1 MQMRIPKSMY
11 VVLLNR
17 GLARHRPK
25 LSLLAST
32 LLVSCCMLGFAPVSV
47 AMADSLPTSTI
58 TDGLMVNIPASMS
71 VCEGATLDVSAGSVS
86 VSGGTPPYTYQWL
99 LSGSAVGSPSSN
111 PALSI
116 AAPPLGIH
124 TYTLQVSDMAGNTGS
139 DQIVV
144 TTLCQPHV
152 AINNPPPLC
161 VNTPTTISTVVVSS
175 SSMLSYQWYANGNAI
190 AGATAQS
197 LNLSNPPVGN
207 TVYSVVVTE
216 AGGCTDSDNAILTVY
231 PNLDVAIPAP
241 SGCVGEPVELVP
253 TISNGMQ
260 PYTYQWLQNGNPI
273 SGATSS
279 TYTIASAA
287 SGSFTYGVQVTDN
300 NGCPGSANVTFS
312 VGNPPTVNVPNPMPV
327 CSGNSVSLAA
337 SVSGAGASPTYQ
349 WYVGNTLIPGANAVT
364 YNIAAPLVG
373 NSTYSVVV
381 TGSNGC
387 QRSDEA
393 TVTVYPNPSVN
404 LPDPATACTG
414 GSATLT
420 AVVSGGAIPYTY
432 QWQNNGASVSGST
445 NSLNVATPT
454 TGSNIYMVSVTDA
467 NGCHAT
473 DNATVSATVGIS
485 VSIPNV
491 SVCENLS
498 LLTINGSTGTI
509 IGGTAPYTYQWY
521 FAGAPIAGAT
531 SLTLTRP
538 MPAAGIYTYILQVT
552 DANNCT
558 GADEVTVAVNP
569 RPTITLSQPGAT
581 CVGEP
586 IEITSIIV
594 CGSQPVYQWF
604 RNNTPIAGQNSPTLY
619 LTNVPAGIHTFT
631 LQVTSEN
638 TCMGEADVVVT
649 VYAPP
654 TLSLNST
661 GGNCAGEM
669 ATVSVMALGG
679 SSPYTYQW
687 YANGSIITGATN
699 ASYNISSA
707 NAGNNVYTV
716 LVSDSHQCSSTG
728 SVTVETG
735 NPPTVSLNTPPEVCA
750 GNPITLSG
758 TVSGGTMPYTYQ
770 WYAGSN
776 PISGANNTSYTAT
789 NPPVGTTNYTLQVT
803 DSNGC
808 IDERTVVATVNPNP
822 NVNAPD
828 VGACSAASVLLTS
841 TTTGGSPGYS
851 YQWYMGA
858 NSVTGG
864 NTANV
869 SVNAP
874 ASGTTTYMV
883 SVSDSNGCTDTD
895 NAIVSSTNIAVSIP
909 NPSSVCYGTSVTI
922 GNATISGGS
931 LPYTFQWSENGTPIA
946 GATSVTLNLAAPSVG
961 THTYTLTVNDGTG
974 CSGSASA
981 TLTVNPSPIVA
992 VASPAPQCQGSGVV
1006 MLTAVVSG
1014 APSVSYQW
1022 HTGGSPIA
1030 GATNATY
1037 TISNPIAGTTAYSV
1051 VVTATGN
1058 CTASAAC
1065 NVVIYPRPTANITA
1079 SGGSC
1084 SGDATV
1090 LSANATGGTPSYTYQ
1105 WYLSGSPIAGAT
1117 NATYSIAT
1125 LSGTSAYSVVVSD
1138 ANGCTGSDD
1147 INLSAAT
1154 PPMVNVPNPPTA
1166 CAGNSVTLQGS
1177 PSGGLAPYTYQ
1188 WYTGGM
1194 PIGGATNNTYTIGNP
1209 IAGSQTYILIITD
1222 QNGCTAQDDATV
1234 TTYPAVNFNLS
1245 APTGVCLGAEVI
1257 IAANVTNGTSPYTY
1271 QWTHNGSPIVS
1282 ANGAEYSTSTMTVG
1296 THTYTLT
1303 VTDINGCSKTKSATI
1318 TVGTPPTITAP
1329 NPAPLCASTSVILSS
1344 TVTGGAGGFT
1354 YQWYLGGTPV
1364 SGGAAQSITISNPPT
1379 GNTTYTVIV
1388 TDSNGCTASDNATIT
1403 VSGTMALNLPPPATL
1418 CVGSSTTLNVNVS
1431 GGSPTYSY
1439 QWWLNGNSIS
1449 GAVAQS
1455 YTVNTPPVG
1464 SYTYTVQVMDSNGC
1478 MGEVSAV
1485 VQVVSQ
1491 PSVSIAPIAPLC
1503 GSSPVSLTAN
1513 ISNGAGLPIQWQ
1525 ANGNAIAGATSATLN
1540 IPSPAVGNTTYSV
1553 SVGAGSTCSAVATTT
1568 VSVYP
1573 IPVVAVTCSA
1583 AAVCAGTPVL
1593 VTAVVNSGTPNYTY
1607 QWTNNGVPMATTTA
1621 SFNANT
1627 AMAGTQV
1634 YNVTV
1639 TDAHGCTSS
1648 ASTTVN
1654 VVTQPTVNIAPIAA
1668 QCGGSPVSLTANIS
1682 NGAGLPI
1689 QWYANGNII
1698 SGATSATLN
1707 IPNPSNGTTMYS
1719 ISVGAGSTC
1728 AANDEVAVTVY
1739 PTPTVSIAP
1748 VPSACEGSAVTISAN
1763 ANGGSGSGYT
1773 YQWTHNGAAA
1783 GSGSSLTPSGL
1794 ASGSHTYAVTVT
1806 DDNGCT
1812 ASASTTFAINAQ
1824 PVINIAP
1831 VSPICA
1837 GTPLTLTATT
1847 NGSWSIQWFLDGSP
1861 IAGATSTTLN
1871 IAAPASGSHVYSA
1884 TAGGGAACSDNA
1896 QVTVTVYPTPT
1907 ASIAP
1912 VPSACEG
1919 SAVTISANA
1928 NGGSGSGYTYQ
1939 WTHNGA
1945 AAGSGAVLVLT
1956 GLSVGSHTYAVTVT
1970 DSNGCTASAMTTSS
1984 ITAQPTVSISDPAP
1998 ICYGTEAVTLTAS
2011 VSGASVSYQWY
2022 VGGSAISGATNSSY
2036 TVSNPAVGTHTYSVQ
2051 VMSSAGCIASDATNL
2066 TVYPTPSVLVNN
2078 ANAVCA
2084 GSMATLSGTASG
2096 GTAPYSYQWYVGGS
2110 AISGATNSSYTA
2122 NSPAV
2127 GTTIYTLVVTD
2138 ANGCTTQDDGSIIVN
2153 PSLGIVIP
2161 SISALCQGSQA
2172 ITTATVS
2179 GGTAPFSYQWHEGS
2193 MPLSGQTTATLSIVP
2208 SVGTTVYTLVVT
2220 DVAGCS
2226 GTETVSVTSYQQPS
2240 VMIEGTSLL
2249 CGNGCAEASLTAV
2262 VSPAVPN
2269 PNGNYIYVWSNGATT
2284 PSISVLP
2291 GSTATYSVTV
2301 SIAGLSGCAASDSHT
2316 ITVSSLSVNLND
2328 AAICEGQA
2336 ATLTPSVSGA
2346 TGALI
2351 YSWSNGAV
2359 GASISVSPMVTTP
2372 YAVSVTDASGCT
2384 GFDSG
2389 LVAVSRIVQAD
2400 AGADLITCAGASN
2413 TTLGS
2418 SAIAGASY
2426 SWSNGQNTSSISV
2439 SPTTTT
2445 TYTLTVTNACGAST
2459 DQATVVVG
2467 STQADAGGDQM
2478 LCAGG
2483 STTLTATGGTQYTWS
2498 NGQNGQSISVSPTT
2512 TTTYTVTVSDANG
2525 CSDTDAVTVTV
2536 NSLSAAGAVSIAA
2549 VCEGGSTAECV
2560 TLNAIADADNII
2572 SYVWSTG
2579 DTEPTIS
2586 VSGGGNGTYSVTIT
2600 DAFGCTASASIDD
2613 PCGTPPAPV
2622 DAIDDQATTP
2632 EDVAVLINVL
2642 GNDEGDNIFI
2652 TALTN
2657 PSNGTVIIQGN
2668 QVQYTPNP
2676 GFTGIDVFTYQI
2688 CNASGA
2694 CDIATVTVVV
2704 TGGTPPPP
2712 CENISYYC
2720 TYPITPLQICP
2731 EFCALNGDYTITDAT
2746 ATYLCSISVQ
2756 DNGTC
2761 VRYIALPLFNG
2772 VDTVQIYATDQWG
2785 NIDVATIVIQVGDC
2799 DTWNPDGGIVAG
2811 NPNNTVTPA
2820 GGKHPYNP
2828 FVGGSGS
2835 HKVMPATNA
2844 QVSTDGWQLSLSPVP
2859 ATDVLNLRFIGNDS
2873 PISVEVFDL
2882 AGVVVLRQSIDAG
2895 KGLNL
2900 YRFNVAS
2907 LPAGAYLLRLSDSHT
2922 TTSVKLVKQ

>member
-1 MQMRIPKSMY
+1 M
-11 VVLLNR
+11 LL
-17 GLARHRPK
+17 G
-25 LSLLAST
+25 
-32 LLVSCCMLGFAPVSV
+32 VCCMLGFAPLGV
-47 AMADSLPTSTI
+47 AMAYSSPTSNI
-58 TDGLMVNIPASMS
+58 TDGLTVNIPASMS
-71 VCEGATLDVSAGSVS
+71 VCEGATLNVSAGSVS

-111 PALSI
+111 PALSVS
-116 AAPPLGIH
+116 APPLGIH

-144 TTLCQPHV
+144 TTLCQPHI

-175 SSMLSYQWYANGNAI
+175 SSMLSYQWYANGSVI

-197 LNLSNPPVGN
+197 LSLSNPPVGN

-216 AGGCTDSDNAILTVY
+216 TGGCTDSDNAILTVY
-231 PNLDVAIPAP
+231 PNLNVAIAAP

-253 TISNGMQ
+253 TISNGTQ

-273 SGATSS
+273 NGATSS
-279 TYTIASAA
+279 TYTIAAA
-287 SGSFTYGVQVTDN
+287 AAGTFTYSVQVTDN

-312 VGNPPTVNVPNPMPV
+312 VGSPPTVNVPNPMPV

-349 WYVGNTLIPGANAVT
+349 WYVGNTLIPGANAAT

-393 TVTVYPNPSVN
+393 TVTVYPNPAVN

-420 AVVSGGAIPYTY
+420 AVVSGGATPYIY
-432 QWQNNGASVSGST
+432 QWQNNGASVSGSG

-454 TGSNIYMVSVTDA
+454 TGSNIYTVSVIDA

-538 MPAAGIYTYILQVT
+538 MPAAGIYTYVLQVT
-552 DANNCT
+552 DANDCT

-619 LTNVPAGIHTFT
+619 LTDVPAGIHTFT

-654 TLSLNST
+654 ALSLNST

-679 SSPYTYQW
+679 ASPYTYQW
-687 YANGSIITGATN
+687 YANGSIITEATN
-699 ASYNISSA
+699 ATYNISSA

-716 LVSDSHQCSSTG
+716 VVSDSHQCSSTG

-750 GNPITLSG
+750 GNSITLSG

-776 PISGANNTSYTAT
+776 PISGAINISYTAT
-789 NPPVGTTNYTLQVT
+789 NPPIGTTNYTLQVT

-858 NSVTGG
+858 NPVTGG

-874 ASGTTTYMV
+874 ASGTATYMV
-883 SVSDSNGCTDTD
+883 SVSDSNGCIDTD

-909 NPSSVCYGTSVTI
+909 NPSSVCYGTSVAI

-946 GATSVTLNLAAPSVG
+946 GATSVTLNLAAPSIG
-961 THTYTLTVNDGTG
+961 THIYTLTVNDGTG
-974 CSGSASA
+974 CSGTASA

-992 VASPAPQCQGSGVV
+992 VASPAPQCQGSGAV
-1006 MLTAVVSG
+1006 MLTAVASG
-1014 APSVSYQW
+1014 TPSVSYQW
-1022 HTGGSPIA
+1022 YAGGTPIA

-1037 TISNPIAGTTAYSV
+1037 TVNNPAIGTTAYSV

-1065 NVVIYPRPTANITA
+1065 NIVIYPHPTANITA

-1090 LSANATGGTPSYTYQ
+1090 LSANAAGGTPSYTYQ
-1105 WYLSGSPIAGAT
+1105 WYLSSSPIAGAT

-1125 LSGTSAYSVVVSD
+1125 LSGISAYSVVVSD

-1147 INLSAAT
+1147 INLSAAM
-1154 PPMVNVPNPPTA
+1154 PPMVNVPNPPIA
-1166 CAGNSVTLQGS
+1166 CAGNSAMLQGS
-1177 PSGGLAPYTYQ
+1177 PSGGSAPYTYQ

-1194 PIGGATNNTYTIGNP
+1194 PIGGATNDTYTIGNP
-1209 IAGSQTYILIITD
+1209 IAGSQTYTLVITD

-1234 TTYPAVNFNLS
+1234 MTYPAVNFNLS
-1245 APTGVCLGAEVI
+1245 APTGVCVGAEVI
-1257 IAANVTNGTSPYTY
+1257 IAANVTNGTSPYTF
-1271 QWTHNGSPIVS
+1271 QWTHNGSPIAG
-1282 ANGAEYSTSTMTVG
+1282 ANSAEYATSAITVG
-1296 THTYTLT
+1296 THTYSLT
-1303 VTDINGCSKTKSATI
+1303 VIDINGCSKTKSATI
-1318 TVGTPPTITAP
+1318 MAGTPPTITAP
-1329 NPAPLCASTSVILSS
+1329 NPAPLCASTSVTLSS

-1354 YQWYLGGTPV
+1354 YQWYLGETPV
-1364 SGGAAQSITISNPPT
+1364 SSGAAQSITINNPPT

-1403 VSGTMALNLPPPATL
+1403 VSGTMALNLPQPATL

-1439 QWWLNGNSIS
+1439 QWWLNGNPIS
-1449 GAVAQS
+1449 GAVSQS
-1455 YTVNTPPVG
+1455 YAVNTPPVG

-1491 PSVSIAPIAPLC
+1491 PSVSIAPLAPLC

-1513 ISNGAGLPIQWQ
+1513 ISNGAGLSIQWQ
-1525 ANGNAIAGATSATLN
+1525 ANGNTIAGATSATLN
-1540 IPSPAVGNTTYSV
+1540 IPNPATGNTTYSV
-1553 SVGAGSTCSAVATTT
+1553 SVGAGASCSAVATTM

-1573 IPVVAVTCSA
+1573 VPVVAVTCSA
-1583 AAVCAGTPVL
+1583 AAVCAGTPVI
-1593 VTAVVNSGTPNYTY
+1593 VTAVVNSDTPSYSY
-1607 QWTNNGVPMATTTA
+1607 QWTNNGMPMATTTA
-1621 SFNANT
+1621 SLNANT
-1627 AMAGTQV
+1627 SMAGTQV

-1639 TDAHGCTSS
+1639 TDAHGCTAS
-1648 ASTTVN
+1648 ASTTVT
-1654 VVTQPTVNIAPIAA
+1654 VVTQPTVNIAPIAP
-1668 QCGGSPVSLTANIS
+1668 QCGGSSVSLTANIS

-1689 QWYANGNII
+1689 QWYSNGNAIA
-1698 SGATSATLN
+1698 GATSATLN
-1707 IPNPSNGTTMYS
+1707 IPNPNNGTTMYS

-1739 PTPTVSIAP
+1739 PTPNVSITP
-1748 VPSACEGSAVTISAN
+1748 IPSACEGSAVTISAN

-1806 DDNGCT
+1806 DGNGCT

-1824 PVINIAP
+1824 PVIDIAP

-1837 GTPLTLTATT
+1837 GTSITLTATT
-1847 NGSWSIQWFLDGSP
+1847 NGSWSIQWFLNGSP

-1884 TAGGGAACSDNA
+1884 TASGGAACSDNA
-1896 QVTVTVYPTPT
+1896 QVTVTVYPTPNV
-1907 ASIAP
+1907 SITP

-1928 NGGSGSGYTYQ
+1928 NGGSGSGYT
-1939 WTHNGA
+1939 TNG
-1945 AAGSGAVLVLT
+1945 
-1956 GLSVGSHTYAVTVT
+1956 H
-1970 DSNGCTASAMTTSS
+1970 
-1984 ITAQPTVSISDPAP
+1984 ITARQQ
-1998 ICYGTEAVTLTAS
+1998 EAVAHQRR
-2011 VSGASVSYQWY
+2011 VVWQ
-2022 VGGSAISGATNSSY
+2022 VVAI
-2036 TVSNPAVGTHTYSVQ
+2036 
-2051 VMSSAGCIASDATNL
+2051 
-2066 TVYPTPSVLVNN
+2066 PTP
-2078 ANAVCA
+2078 
-2084 GSMATLSGTASG
+2084 
-2096 GTAPYSYQWYVGGS
+2096 
-2110 AISGATNSSYTA
+2110 
-2122 NSPAV
+2122 
-2127 GTTIYTLVVTD
+2127 
-2138 ANGCTTQDDGSIIVN
+2138 
-2153 PSLGIVIP
+2153 
-2161 SISALCQGSQA
+2161 
-2172 ITTATVS
+2172 
-2179 GGTAPFSYQWHEGS
+2179 
-2193 MPLSGQTTATLSIVP
+2193 
-2208 SVGTTVYTLVVT
+2208 
-2220 DVAGCS
+2220 
-2226 GTETVSVTSYQQPS
+2226 
-2240 VMIEGTSLL
+2240 
-2249 CGNGCAEASLTAV
+2249 
-2262 VSPAVPN
+2262 
-2269 PNGNYIYVWSNGATT
+2269 
-2284 PSISVLP
+2284 
-2291 GSTATYSVTV
+2291 
-2301 SIAGLSGCAASDSHT
+2301 
-2316 ITVSSLSVNLND
+2316 
-2328 AAICEGQA
+2328 
-2336 ATLTPSVSGA
+2336 
-2346 TGALI
+2346 
-2351 YSWSNGAV
+2351 
-2359 GASISVSPMVTTP
+2359 
-2372 YAVSVTDASGCT
+2372 
-2384 GFDSG
+2384 
-2389 LVAVSRIVQAD
+2389 
-2400 AGADLITCAGASN
+2400 
-2413 TTLGS
+2413 
-2418 SAIAGASY
+2418 
-2426 SWSNGQNTSSISV
+2426 
-2439 SPTTTT
+2439 
-2445 TYTLTVTNACGAST
+2445 
-2459 DQATVVVG
+2459 
-2467 STQADAGGDQM
+2467 
-2478 LCAGG
+2478 
-2483 STTLTATGGTQYTWS
+2483 
-2498 NGQNGQSISVSPTT
+2498 
-2512 TTTYTVTVSDANG
+2512 
-2525 CSDTDAVTVTV
+2525 
-2536 NSLSAAGAVSIAA
+2536 
-2549 VCEGGSTAECV
+2549 
-2560 TLNAIADADNII
+2560 
-2572 SYVWSTG
+2572 
-2579 DTEPTIS
+2579 
-2586 VSGGGNGTYSVTIT
+2586 
-2600 DAFGCTASASIDD
+2600 
-2613 PCGTPPAPV
+2613 
-2622 DAIDDQATTP
+2622 
-2632 EDVAVLINVL
+2632 
-2642 GNDEGDNIFI
+2642 
-2652 TALTN
+2652 
-2657 PSNGTVIIQGN
+2657 
-2668 QVQYTPNP
+2668 
-2676 GFTGIDVFTYQI
+2676 
-2688 CNASGA
+2688 
-2694 CDIATVTVVV
+2694 
-2704 TGGTPPPP
+2704 
-2712 CENISYYC
+2712 
-2720 TYPITPLQICP
+2720 
-2731 EFCALNGDYTITDAT
+2731 
-2746 ATYLCSISVQ
+2746 
-2756 DNGTC
+2756 
-2761 VRYIALPLFNG
+2761 
-2772 VDTVQIYATDQWG
+2772 
-2785 NIDVATIVIQVGDC
+2785 
-2799 DTWNPDGGIVAG
+2799 
-2811 NPNNTVTPA
+2811 
-2820 GGKHPYNP
+2820 
-2828 FVGGSGS
+2828 
-2835 HKVMPATNA
+2835 
-2844 QVSTDGWQLSLSPVP
+2844 
-2859 ATDVLNLRFIGNDS
+2859 
-2873 PISVEVFDL
+2873 
-2882 AGVVVLRQSIDAG
+2882 
-2895 KGLNL
+2895 
-2900 YRFNVAS
+2900 
-2907 LPAGAYLLRLSDSHT
+2907 
-2922 TTSVKLVKQ
+2922 